1 MQLPYFTSRQQVH
14 VPVTLNTV
22 YIIMGITR
30 GTEGIDS
37 GGSIMYIC
45 SNIVF
50 INILQIIQ
58 DINALKRLL
67 RQAETDYHALYRYIK
82 YCMHWVDVNGCIV
95 VTISSRFLQHA
106 VATLGVNWCSFHLYR
121 CYVFLCACGN
131 GKLLLQCAAQ
141 EAKCL
146 PSPETL
152 SVLKALQIYTDK
164 CGFRNIRT

>member
-22 YIIMGITR
+22 YIIMCITR

-37 GGSIMYIC
+37 GGSILYIC

-82 YCMHWVDVNGCIV
+82 
-95 VTISSRFLQHA
+95 
-106 VATLGVNWCSFHLYR
+106 
-121 CYVFLCACGN
+121 
-131 GKLLLQCAAQ
+131 
-141 EAKCL
+141 
-146 PSPETL
+146 
-152 SVLKALQIYTDK
+152 
-164 CGFRNIRT
+164 